1 MINKVMKHILEVIVD
16 LGVSV
21 YCFHLFVEFNNK
33 GCKVI
38 KFFLEFYF
46 LDIYIYFSWPLNFV
60 CLVIF

>member
-16 LGVSV
+16 IGVSV

-38 KFFLEFYF
+38 KFFLEFCF
-46 LDIYIYFSWPLNFV
+46 LDI
-60 CLVIF
+60 